1 MEGAAG
7 SLTCPSAGP
16 QGPGVRG
23 SVDPPKDG
31 HPLSDGGVEVV
42 VVGNGSDPEVGIV
55 LRRGVGPIAVPGS
68 LGDAGVS
75 VVCEFGCLL
84 ILALHTAH
92 YL

>member
-7 SLTCPSAGP
+7 PLTCPTTGP

-23 SVDPPKDG
+23 RVDPTKNG
-31 HPLSDGGVEVV
+31 HPLSDRRVEVV
-42 VVGNGSDPEVGIV
+42 VVGNGGDPDGIV
-55 LRRGVGPIAVPGS
+55 LRRGVGPIAVPG
-68 LGDAGVS
+68 LEDAGVS
-75 VVCEFGCLL
+75 IVCEFGCLL